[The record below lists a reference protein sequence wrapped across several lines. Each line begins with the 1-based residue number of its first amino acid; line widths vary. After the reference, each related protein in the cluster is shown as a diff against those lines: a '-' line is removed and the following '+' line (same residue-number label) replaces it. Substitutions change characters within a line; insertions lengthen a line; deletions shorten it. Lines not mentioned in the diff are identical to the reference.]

1 MARGKRKLLP
11 VLKLVLNCGHNNEM
25 YCLFSFCR
33 LMIDLP
39 GNVMLLQ
46 MWGLIWIL
54 VLGSCLGG
62 EGKWD
67 PALIC
72 APLLS
77 LGNVRVQII
86 FVSFC
91 LHNLLATAICW
102 SRPNNV
108 SMREPRLHTYS
119 ALSGSSYILEGNRST
134 KVGSQ
139 VPCSVCKA
147 VSFKMSGLPWQSHSL
162 VGIKAA
168 KTTESYSVFPSVCQ
182 VTNINCNIGP
192 YPSSHNALAY
202 FFIPRIWVEW
212 EGYLESHLSE
222 KLSCY
227 N

>member
-1 MARGKRKLLP
+1 
-11 VLKLVLNCGHNNEM
+11 
-25 YCLFSFCR
+25 
-33 LMIDLP
+33 MIDSP
-39 GNVMLLQ
+39 GNVVLLQ

-54 VLGSCLGG
+54 LLGSCLGG

-67 PALIC
+67 PALIF

-77 LGNVRVQII
+77 LGNVHVQIT
-86 FVSFC
+86 FVSLL
-91 LHNLLATAICW
+91 LHGLLVTAICW
-102 SRPNNV
+102 SRPNTV
-108 SMREPRLHTYS
+108 STGEPRLHTYS
-119 ALSGSSYILEGNRST
+119 ALSGSSYILEGNHSP

-182 VTNINCNIGP
+182 VTNINCNVGP
-192 YPSSHNALAY
+192 HPSSHNALAY